1 MIQRYS
7 LLMILLLFISASPGI
22 IVISDSGQDDLQG
35 DQNDTL
41 SNNDLVCIGIL
52 VMQSGFI
59 KDIGDEYIR
68 AFQMVQEEFPDVT
81 IEPIIM
87 DGGSEP
93 SVSVSSWETMK
104 ESHPD
109 IPVVITVSSWTTNV
123 VYPDAAD
130 TGIVHL
136 ALGSAAINRS
146 HTSDRLIRFT
156 PGVQQELPLLV
167 SYLEGF
173 ERIAII
179 GGEND
184 YSREYYIALHEALP
198 DSIVLDSRYDQNN
211 VATTLNITSINEA
224 HPDVILLL
232 SESEGGEVIKLLR
245 TNNILS
251 PIIGTRVIERNTLT
265 EIDETEGLI
274 FTTPQLNESHPF
286 FTRFYE
292 KYGEMPTFY
301 GAEGYDALTTLFS
314 AITECGNSSEC
325 IANWYQNRTYDG
337 ALGFVQIDDHGVA
350 TYPIGFKIVKD
361 GEIEDYIPS
370 SL

>member
-22 IVISDSGQDDLQG
+22 IVMSDSGQDVLQG

-41 SNNDLVCIGIL
+41 SNNDLVRIGIL

-68 AFQMVQEEFPDVT
+68 AFQIVEEEYPDLN

-167 SYLEGF
+167 SYLDGF

-179 GGEND
+179 GGDND
-184 YSREYYIALHEALP
+184 YSREYYAALHEALP

-211 VATTLNITSINEA
+211 VATTLNISSISEA
-224 HPDVILLL
+224 DPDVLLLL
-232 SESEGGEVIKLLR
+232 SVSEGGEVIKLLR

-265 EIDETEGLI
+265 EIDETDGLI

-286 FTRFYE
+286 FTRYYE

-314 AITECGNSSEC
+314 AISECGNSSEC
-325 IANWYQNRTYDG
+325 IASWYQNRTYDG

-350 TYPIGFKIVKD
+350 TYPIGFKMVKD